1 MDYNLKKS
9 YPIQILKKNH
19 SKIASDMHLSDYEK
33 SERPLSPRLFSFLDY
48 DDYEQSES
56 TLSHKL
62 FSDNCEQSEIPL
74 KPDDYE
80 QSEIPLKPDDY
91 EQSEIPLSPNDCEK
105 YERPLSPND
114 CEKYERP
121 LSPRLFSF
129 LDYDDYEQSEIPLGH
144 KLFSDNYNYEKPERP
159 LNSKFFSANYENDF
173 NVPQN
178 IKSLSLIQIFF
189 YSYTHPTILFPPD
202 ISRDS
207 YFKKYKGLY
216 QRNDKFFERELCS

>member
-19 SKIASDMHLSDYEK
+19 SKIASDMPLSDYEK

-48 DDYEQSES
+48 DDYEQSE
-56 TLSHKL
+56 
-62 FSDNCEQSEIPL
+62 
-74 KPDDYE
+74 
-80 QSEIPLKPDDY
+80 
-91 EQSEIPLSPNDCEK
+91 
-105 YERPLSPND
+105 RPLSPND
-114 CEKYERP
+114 YEKYESTLSPNDYEKYERP

-129 LDYDDYEQSEIPLGH
+129 LDYDDYEQSEIPLSP
-144 KLFSDNYNYEKPERP
+144 KLFSDNY
-159 LNSKFFSANYENDF
+159 ENGF

-216 QRNDKFFERELCS
+216 QRNDKFFERALFF